1 MSYIKIKNLSKK
13 IKDKQVLNYVNL
25 ELEKG
30 HIYGFHGRNAS
41 GKTMLFRA
49 ISGLIKPSE
58 GEVVVGGKSISGN
71 VFPDNMGLII
81 ENVGFWPYYTGFKN
95 LKILASI
102 KNKITDNQILET
114 IKRVGLNPKS
124 KKTYKQYSLG
134 MKQKLGIAQA
144 IMEEPELIIMDEPTN
159 SLDIE
164 SVENV
169 RKILL
174 EEKSKGVTILLA
186 SHNREDL
193 DILCDKIYLID
204 KGVLSDMK

>member
-1 MSYIKIKNLSKK
+1 MSYIKINKLSKK
-13 IKDKQVLNYVNL
+13 IKDKQVLKDINI
-25 ELEKG
+25 ELKKG
-30 HIYGFHGRNAS
+30 YIYGFHGRNGS

-58 GEVVVGGKSISGN
+58 GEIIVGEKNISGS
-71 VFPDNMGLII
+71 VFPDSMGLII
-81 ENVGFWPYYTGFKN
+81 ESVGFWPYYTGFKN

-102 KNKITDNQILET
+102 KNKITDNQIIES
-114 IKRVGLNPKS
+114 IKRVGLNPES

-144 IMEEPELIIMDEPTN
+144 IMEIPELIIMDEPTN

-174 EEKSKGVTILLA
+174 EEKNRGATILLA

-193 DILCDKIYLID
+193 NILCDKTYLID
-204 KGVLSDMK
+204 KGILSDMN